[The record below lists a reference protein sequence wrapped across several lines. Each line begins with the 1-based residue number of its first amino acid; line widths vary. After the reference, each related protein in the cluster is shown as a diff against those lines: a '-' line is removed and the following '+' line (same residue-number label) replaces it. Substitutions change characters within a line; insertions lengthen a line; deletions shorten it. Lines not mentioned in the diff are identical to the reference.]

1 MSRPIVIA
9 ITVVLLWSTHLLRRA
24 EAQDFRVYTSVTD
37 IGSDG
42 AGRRVVARS
51 LTLFHAGRAYD
62 HMDEIGEL
70 VIFEPIHERF
80 ILIRDY
86 TATVVTY
93 EELRQ
98 LLDVAT
104 RSADRYVAELA
115 NRTDADSRRA
125 CAQLQFQLRPQF
137 DVSFDAGSRQLTLT
151 GSEQRYVARGET
163 ANATV
168 VAQYLEYADWAA
180 RLNSVLHSRA
190 TFPGPREG
198 LNRALR
204 DQNLLPLSVL
214 LQSGAAGEVNLRANH
229 EFRWQLQAIDKD
241 LIHQWERLR
250 ESPQM
255 RWVSFREYQQ
265 RLLATTNR
273 ESR

>member
-1 MSRPIVIA
+1 MSRPTALAIA
-9 ITVVLLWSTHLLRRA
+9 VVLLCSTQLLRGA
-24 EAQDFRVYTSVTD
+24 AAQDFRVYTSVTD

-42 AGRRVVARS
+42 SGRRVVARS

-86 TATVVTY
+86 TATIVTY

-104 RSADRYVAELA
+104 RAADRYVAELA
-115 NRTDADSRRA
+115 TRTDADSRRA

-137 DVSFDAGSRQLTLT
+137 DVSYDAATRQLTLT
-151 GSEQRYVARGET
+151 GTEQRYLVRGDT
-163 ANATV
+163 GNPTV

-180 RLNSVLHSRA
+180 RLNTVLHSRA
-190 TFPGPREG
+190 SFPAPREG

-204 DQNLLPLSVL
+204 DQNLLPTSVL
-214 LQSGAAGEVNLRANH
+214 LQGKTATELNLRANH
-229 EFRWQLQAIDKD
+229 EFRWQLQPIDKD

-265 RLLATTNR
+265 RLLATANR
-273 ESR
+273 EGR